1 MSDQGI
7 DGRVALVT
15 GGSRG
20 IGRAIS
26 QELAAAGARVA
37 VNYRSD
43 HDAAA
48 ETVAAI
54 QSAGGTAIAV
64 AADVSN
70 EADVDRL
77 IAEVDAALGPV
88 DLLVNNAGIFDY
100 GDHHETTV
108 QLWHRT
114 IAVNLTSAFLVS
126 WAVKD
131 GMIQRGYGRIVN
143 VASIAALRPRPNSI
157 AYAAS
162 KAGMVG
168 LTRSLA
174 EGVAGDGVRVNAI
187 APGLIETDILAGV
200 DTGVLDDLVEATPMK
215 RSKIFN
221 STLLTAICKTIG

>member
-26 QELAAAGARVA
+26 QQLAAAGARVA

-54 QSAGGTAIAV
+54 QSAGGTATAV

-100 GDHHETTV
+100 G
-108 QLWHRT
+108 
-114 IAVNLTSAFLVS
+114 
-126 WAVKD
+126 
-131 GMIQRGYGRIVN
+131 
-143 VASIAALRPRPNSI
+143 
-157 AYAAS
+157 
-162 KAGMVG
+162 
-168 LTRSLA
+168 
-174 EGVAGDGVRVNAI
+174 
-187 APGLIETDILAGV
+187 
-200 DTGVLDDLVEATPMK
+200 
-215 RSKIFN
+215 
-221 STLLTAICKTIG
+221 